1 MNLINIERIRMK
13 ILLKFTILLYVI
25 IGVFGLTEDFSS
37 RLSDWIVLGVCIF
50 IIRILICNIS
60 NRTDILKKITNIS
73 VLCCIYF
80 ALSAIILNHHGDS
93 RKSLEKTIINTLVF
107 ENTFNIPVN
116 IDYVIPL
123 NEKNLNYTGCTK
135 DYNNNEISVIM
146 NFKKCDKK
154 FILPNKT
161 IVTYRVFY
169 IVPMVNIV
177 YGYYGDNS

>member
-1 MNLINIERIRMK
+1 MKKNRIK
-13 ILLKFTILLYVI
+13 ILFKVVILLYFI
-25 IGVFGLTEDFSS
+25 IGVFGLLEDFSS

-60 NRTDILKKITNIS
+60 NRTDILKKITNICI
-73 VLCCIYF
+73 LCCIYF
-80 ALSAIILNHHGDS
+80 ALSSIILNHYGDS
-93 RKSLEKTIINTLVF
+93 RKSLEKTIINTLSF

-116 IDYVIPL
+116 IDCVIPL
-123 NEKNLNYTGCTK
+123 NEKNLNYTGCMK

-146 NFKKCDKK
+146 NFKKYDEK
-154 FILPNKT
+154 FILPNRT

-177 YGYYGDNS
+177 YGYYGDNN